1 MTYHDYLEQLYTLV
15 TKRLML
21 GAVRAD
27 AAARNGEAAKGT
39 DAAPRNGEAA
49 KGADAAPRNGEA
61 EKRSDAAAL
70 AGEIG
75 ERAQALLAVE
85 EELMAGGE
93 FAPLPYLLAA
103 CGADD
108 FERHT
113 AAMLLF
119 AEISSACADG
129 IAILRE
135 DAAKTPFAADVTP
148 RILKITYEGE
158 YHDDEA
164 YLSLREDSVFGSV
177 FLEKTGERGMN
188 RSLSLD
194 AKILRMILTGAS
206 ENTDTQGLLT
216 AKGYASAGSPIPHTQ
231 RMTGGARL
239 SGIILP
245 EHSRRAVEAC
255 IERVR
260 LAGKV
265 YDTWD
270 FGRVA
275 GYGRGV
281 SMLFWGPPGTG
292 KTMLAQAVANELGME
307 LYRVNL
313 PAVVSKYVGETE
325 KHLNEIFDHAK
336 GRRIVLFFD
345 EADVL
350 FGKRTEIKE
359 ANDKYANM
367 EAAYLLQKMEE
378 YEGVTVLATNYRR
391 NFDEA
396 FSRRLTAIITIPF
409 PDEEARRAIWELVLP
424 EELRGENIDLDKMAA
439 KYELTGSAIK
449 NSVLSAAFAA
459 AAAGEE
465 RIGEG
470 RLCDGIRGEFEKQ
483 GKIMGKEL

>member
-1 MTYHDYLEQLYTLV
+1 MEAYRDYLEKLYALV
-15 TKRLML
+15 TKRLRL
-21 GAVRAD
+21 GAMRAD
-27 AAARNGEAAKGT
+27 EDTAEATGKEAQGNPAETKAARVE
-39 DAAPRNGEAA
+39 
-49 KGADAAPRNGEA
+49 
-61 EKRSDAAAL
+61 AL
-70 AGEIG
+70 AGEI
-75 ERAQALLAVE
+75 RAKAHRLLAME
-85 EELMAGGE
+85 EELLEGGS
-93 FAPLPYLLAA
+93 FAPLPYLYAA
-103 CGADD
+103 CDADD

-129 IAILRE
+129 IGILQE
-135 DAAKTPFAADVTP
+135 DAAKTRFPASDEVTP
-148 RILKITYEGE
+148 RLLMMTYEGE
-158 YHDDEA
+158 YHDDDA

-188 RSLSLD
+188 RALSLD

-206 ENTDTQGLLT
+206 ENTDTEGLLT

-239 SGIILP
+239 SGVILP
-245 EHSRRAVEAC
+245 EHSREQVAAC

-260 LAGKV
+260 LAKKV
-265 YDTWD
+265 YDAWD
-270 FGRVA
+270 FARVA

-292 KTMLAQAVANELGME
+292 KTMLAQAVANELQME

-325 KHLNEIFDHAK
+325 KHLNEIFEHAK

-378 YEGVTVLATNYRR
+378 YEGVTILATNYRR

-409 PDEEARRAIWELVLP
+409 PDEAARRAIWELVLP
-424 EELRGENIDLDKMAA
+424 KELRGDDVDLNRMAA

-459 AAAGEE
+459 AADGEE
-465 RIGEG
+465 RISDE
-470 RLCDGIRGEFEKQ
+470 RLRAGIRGEFEKQ
-483 GKIMGKEL
+483 GKTMQ